1 MSNAEKK
8 YILAIDL
15 GTSGAKVALVSVH
28 GEVLGWEDQRVRLHV
43 LPGGGAEQDP
53 ADWWDAILTTSR
65 KLLAQGLAPVEDIVA
80 VCATTQGG
88 STIAV
93 DQNGQHLMNSISWLD
108 TRGSRHAQKVAD
120 GLLKIEGYDI
130 FKILRWMRITGGAPS
145 LAGKDQ
151 VGHQLFIKYERPE
164 IYEKTYKF
172 LNVLDYINLRL
183 TGEFVA
189 TGDSVMDAWVTDNRD
204 PYNICYHDGLL
215 KKWPIEREKY
225 PEIKRGI
232 DVIGALK
239 PEVADQLGLSHKV
252 KVVAGAIDIPA
263 AAIGAGA
270 VKDFDA
276 HLYIGTSSWLA
287 AHVPFKKTDLF
298 NFIASLPCSIP
309 GKYLMIATQDTAGGN
324 LLFLRDNI
332 VYPKDEFHQG
342 ELYEDEPAGF
352 FKFFD
357 SLNSIAEKVPAGSNG
372 VLYTPWLFGERVPV
386 DDPTVRAALYNL
398 SLENTREDIVRAI
411 MEGVALNTRWLIN
424 PMEKF
429 IGGRA
434 LDPINM
440 VGGGATS
447 RVWCQIMA
455 DVLNRSI
462 RQVRDPIQANA
473 RGAAFIASVGL
484 GHISFDDVPR
494 LIQFDNVFQPNAEH
508 RQLYDELFEIFVEI
522 YKKNKGIYQRL
533 NKDRS

>member
-1 MSNAEKK
+1 
-8 YILAIDL
+8 
-15 GTSGAKVALVSVH
+15 
-28 GEVLGWEDQRVRLHV
+28 
-43 LPGGGAEQDP
+43 
-53 ADWWDAILTTSR
+53 
-65 KLLAQGLAPVEDIVA
+65 
-80 VCATTQGG
+80 
-88 STIAV
+88 
-93 DQNGQHLMNSISWLD
+93 
-108 TRGSRHAQKVAD
+108 
-120 GLLKIEGYDI
+120 
-130 FKILRWMRITGGAPS
+130 
-145 LAGKDQ
+145 
-151 VGHQLFIKYERPE
+151 
-164 IYEKTYKF
+164 
-172 LNVLDYINLRL
+172 
-183 TGEFVA
+183 
-189 TGDSVMDAWVTDNRD
+189 
-204 PYNICYHDGLL
+204 
-215 KKWPIEREKY
+215 
-225 PEIKRGI
+225 
-232 DVIGALK
+232 
-239 PEVADQLGLSHKV
+239 
-252 KVVAGAIDIPA
+252 
-263 AAIGAGA
+263 
-270 VKDFDA
+270 
-276 HLYIGTSSWLA
+276 
-287 AHVPFKKTDLF
+287 
-298 NFIASLPCSIP
+298 
-309 GKYLMIATQDTAGGN
+309 MIATQDTAGGN

>member
-1 MSNAEKK
+1 MSNEKK

-28 GEVLGWEDQRVRLHV
+28 GEVLGWEDKMIPLHV

-53 ADWWDAILTTSR
+53 DDWWQAILCTSQ
-65 KLLAQGLAPVEDIVA
+65 KLLAKKLVPVEDIVA

-93 DQNGQHLMNSISWLD
+93 DQDGKHLMNSVSWLD
-108 TRGSRHAQKVAD
+108 TRGSKHAKKAAD
-120 GLLKIEGYDI
+120 GLLKVEGYDI
-130 FKILRWMRITGGAPS
+130 FKILRWMRVTGGAPS

-164 IYEKTYKF
+164 IYAKTYKF
-172 LNVLDYINLRL
+172 LNVLDYINLCL

-189 TGDSVMDAWVTDNRD
+189 TGDSIMDAWVTDNRD
-204 PYNICYHDGLL
+204 PHNIRYHDGLL

-225 PEIKRGI
+225 PAIKRGI
-232 DVIGALK
+232 DVIGTLL
-239 PEVADQLGLSHKV
+239 PEVAEQLGLSREV

-263 AAIGAGA
+263 AAIGAGT
-270 VKDFDA
+270 VNDFEA

-287 AHVPFKKTDLF
+287 VHVPFKKTDLF

-309 GKYLMIATQDTAGGN
+309 GKYLLIATQDTAGGN
-324 LLFLRDNI
+324 LLFLRDKI
-332 VYPKDEFHQG
+332 VYHKDEFYQG
-342 ELYEDEPAGF
+342 ELHEDEPAGF
-352 FKFFD
+352 FQFFE
-357 SLNSIAEKVPAGSNG
+357 SLNRIAEKVPAGSNG
-372 VLYTPWLFGERVPV
+372 VLYTPWLYGERVPV
-386 DDPTVRAALYNL
+386 DDPTVRAAVYNL
-398 SLENTREDIVRAI
+398 SLENTREDIVRAVL
-411 MEGVALNTRWLIN
+411 EGVALNTRWLLKPI
-424 PMEKF
+424 EKF
-429 IGGRA
+429 IGGRKI
-434 LDPINM
+434 DPINM

-455 DVLNRSI
+455 DVLDRRI

-484 GHISFDDVPR
+484 GYISFDDVPG
-494 LIQFDNVFQPNAEH
+494 LMQYDNVFEPNPDH
-508 RQLYDELFEIFVEI
+508 RQLYDELFEIFVQI

-533 NKDRS
+533 NKGN